1 MTTSAETLFSKI
13 IKREIP
19 ATIVYETGTVLAF
32 KDITPQAPVH
42 ILVVPK
48 KVIKDVGAATK
59 DDQAVL
65 GDLLLAAAEVARQE
79 GLAPDGYRLVIN
91 TGRSA
96 GQTVFHLHV
105 HLLGGRSFGWPPG

>member
-1 MTTSAETLFSKI
+1 MTTATETLFTKI

-19 ATIVYETGTVLAF
+19 STIVYETDSVIAF

-59 DDQAVL
+59 DDQGVL
-65 GDLLLAAAEVARQE
+65 GELLLAAAEVARQE

-96 GQTVFHLHV
+96 GQTVFHLHI
-105 HLLGGRSFGWPPG
+105 HLLGGRSFAWPPG